1 MRNGASGRAGDPHRT
16 DRDRPSATDRPRAYP
31 PEVPSPVTL
40 RDRLNAEV
48 TAAMRSGDALRRDT
62 LRMAK
67 NAIYN
72 AEKRDRRAYAEDE
85 LAAILAR
92 EVKTRRESIE
102 AFEQGGRPDLAAKE
116 AAEIEILSGFLPEAL
131 AAAELDALVAEAIA
145 ATGAASPRDMGKVMG
160 WLSPRTRGRADGRVL
175 SGLVTAALAPVASA
189 PSESL
194 APRAAE
200 H

>member
-1 MRNGASGRAGDPHRT
+1 
-16 DRDRPSATDRPRAYP
+16 
-31 PEVPSPVTL
+31 VTL
-40 RDRLNAEV
+40 RDRLDAEV

-85 LAAILAR
+85 LAVILAK

-102 AFEQGGRPDLAAKE
+102 AFDQGGRPDLVAKE
-116 AAEIEILSGFLPEAL
+116 AAEIEILAEFLPQAL
-131 AAAELDALVAEAIA
+131 TPAELDALVAEAIA
-145 ATGAASPRDMGKVMG
+145 ATGATSPRDMGKVMG

-175 SGLVTAALAPVASA
+175 SGLVTAALAAAAPAPEAPASDARA
-189 PSESL
+189 PG
-194 APRAAE
+194 AAE

>member
-1 MRNGASGRAGDPHRT
+1 M
-16 DRDRPSATDRPRAYP
+16 
-31 PEVPSPVTL
+31 TL

-102 AFEQGGRPDLAAKE
+102 AFEHGGRPDLVAKE
-116 AAEIEILSGFLPEAL
+116 AAEIEILAEFLPEAL
-131 AAAELDALVAEAIA
+131 TPAELDALVAEAIA
-145 ATGAASPRDMGKVMG
+145 ATGAASPRDMGVVMG

-175 SGLVTAALAPVASA
+175 SGLVTSALAPAAMAS
-189 PSESL
+189 SESR
-194 APRAAE
+194 APGAAE
-200 H
+200 R